1 MIALAIPDNQK
12 DETSHE
18 RDEGPGNSID
28 VGRRPYRNDSKR
40 IRHTAELADVPGGD
54 VPILRTRRSDGQS
67 KLTETNHEAE
77 ISKGINVRSGCG
89 TVDRDCGTSRDRASV
104 AEPAK
109 VAHPVPHLSLVN
121 PVPHGFTK
129 PRASGST
136 RRKEAGSTRELH
148 PVPQFKGYKWKPSG
162 LTGWE
167 LYTRKPSISRNGK
180 RSSKGKYLGYYS
192 KEAVRVLYEATQKT
206 ADVRR
211 A

>member
-1 MIALAIPDNQK
+1 MITLAIPDNQNMEVSSAK
-12 DETSHE
+12 VSRAGSEGAGEPTAILDNTGPVVDWIPGQQHLHSLSEVSHE
-18 RDEGPGNSID
+18 
-28 VGRRPYRNDSKR
+28 
-40 IRHTAELADVPGGD
+40 T
-54 VPILRTRRSDGQS
+54 
-67 KLTETNHEAE
+67 E
-77 ISKGINVRSGCG
+77 ISKGVNVRPDRRI
-89 TVDRDCGTSRDRASV
+89 VDRDCGTSRDCASV
-104 AEPAK
+104 ADSAK
-109 VAHPVPHLSLVN
+109 IAHPVPRLSLVN
-121 PVPHGFTK
+121 PVPHGSTK

-136 RRKEAGSTRELH
+136 SHKKAGSTRELH

-206 ADVRR
+206 TDARR